1 MTLRVGITGVGV
13 LSALGDEPAA
23 VSRALCAGE
32 HARRPLHPPAGAD
45 PTANGGFAGLDELED
60 AEIAPLRDFDAARYL
75 GTETNL
81 RPLDGAGRRLA
92 AAAALALE
100 ASGWT
105 AEACAAEA
113 VGLVAGTMFA
123 GMRTIAE
130 FDRRALEAGPQYV
143 MPLDF
148 ANTVFNAAAGQTA
161 IRHRLT
167 GPNATLGGG
176 PVAALQA
183 LGYAADLV
191 RAGQARAVLAGGVDE
206 LSAEALRAFSRAGL
220 LSGAGEGPGVP
231 VPFDGRRDGCALGEG
246 AVLFMVESI
255 ADAERR
261 GAPVLAEIVASA
273 SAWAPVREPGRAEPA
288 EAPDEVAAALARTI
302 AQVLGRRGTAAWA
315 LDAWSSSASG
325 DVGRD
330 RTEARGFTEALGEG
344 ARAVAVTAVKGA
356 LGEMLGAAG
365 GLQALVLIEGMRS
378 GRLPGIAG
386 LATPDSDLGIT
397 LSAEGR
403 AVDLRLGL
411 ATAVGFDGAVE
422 ALLLRRWEGE
432 HFATR

>member
-1 MTLRVGITGVGV
+1 
-13 LSALGDEPAA
+13 
-23 VSRALCAGE
+23 
-32 HARRPLHPPAGAD
+32 
-45 PTANGGFAGLDELED
+45 
-60 AEIAPLRDFDAARYL
+60 
-75 GTETNL
+75 
-81 RPLDGAGRRLA
+81 
-92 AAAALALE
+92 
-100 ASGWT
+100 
-105 AEACAAEA
+105 
-113 VGLVAGTMFA
+113 MFA

-161 IRHRLT
+161 IRFHLT

-176 PVAALQA
+176 PVAGLQA

-191 RAGQARAVLAGGVDE
+191 RSGQARAILAGGMDE
-206 LSAEALRAFSRAGL
+206 LSSEALHAFARAGM
-220 LSGAGEGPGVP
+220 LSGAGGAEGVP

-261 GAPVLAEIVASA
+261 GAPILAEIVASA
-273 SAWAPVREPGRAEPA
+273 SAWAPPPEPA
-288 EAPDEVAAALARTI
+288 EPDATDETALALARVI
-302 AQVLGRRGTAAWA
+302 DQVFAQADLRPSA
-315 LDAWSSSASG
+315 LDAWSASASG
-325 DVGRD
+325 AVARD
-330 RTEARGFTEALGEG
+330 RSEARGFAAAMGADG
-344 ARAVAVTAVKGA
+344 ARIAVTAVKGA
-356 LGEMLGAAG
+356 LGETLGAAG
-365 GLQALVLIEGMRS
+365 GLQALALLEAMRT

-386 LATPDSDLGIT
+386 LAKAESDLGIT
-397 LSAEGR
+397 LSADDR

-432 HFATR
+432 TSATR

>member
-1 MTLRVGITGVGV
+1 MTPRVGITGMGV

-23 VSRALCAGE
+23 VHRALCAGE
-32 HARRPLHPPAGAD
+32 HARRPLHSAVAPADGSFAD
-45 PTANGGFAGLDELED
+45 LADLTG
-60 AEIAPLRDFDAARYL
+60 AEIAPLRSFDAARYL
-75 GTETNL
+75 GAETNL

-92 AAAALALE
+92 AAASQALA
-100 ASGWT
+100 ASGWS
-105 AEACAAEA
+105 AAACEAEA
-113 VGLVAGTMFA
+113 VGLVVGTMFA
-123 GMRTIAE
+123 GMRTIAA

-161 IRHRLT
+161 IRHHLT

-183 LGYAADLV
+183 IGYAADLV
-191 RAGQARAVLAGGVDE
+191 RAGQARAILAGGFDE
-206 LSAEALRAFSRAGL
+206 LSPEAIRALSRAGL
-220 LSGAGEGPGVP
+220 LSGAGPSAGVP
-231 VPFDGRRDGCALGEG
+231 VPFDVRRDGCALGEG

-261 GAPVLAEIVASA
+261 GVPVLAEIVASA
-273 SAWAPVREPGRAEPA
+273 SAWAPVGEPGRSAPTA
-288 EAPDEVAAALARTI
+288 APDEVAAALARAI
-302 AQVLGRRGTAAWA
+302 AQVLGGKENQAAS
-315 LDAWSSSASG
+315 LDAWSASASG
-325 DVGRD
+325 DVERD
-330 RTEARGFTEALGEG
+330 RTEARGFTAAMGEG

-365 GLQALVLIEGMRS
+365 GMQALVLVEAMRS
-378 GRLPGIAG
+378 GRLPGVAG
-386 LATPDSDLGIT
+386 FASPDPDLGIT
-397 LSAEGR
+397 LAADDR

-432 HFATR
+432 TGATR

>member
-1 MTLRVGITGVGV
+1 MMPRVGITGIGV
-13 LSALGDEPAA
+13 LSALGDDSPA
-23 VSRALCAGE
+23 VHRALCAGE
-32 HARRPLHPPAGAD
+32 RALRPLAD
-45 PTANGGFAGLDELED
+45 QGLAELED
-60 AEIAPLRDFDAARYL
+60 VGGAFVAPLADFDAARYL
-75 GTETNL
+75 GLETNL

-92 AAAALALE
+92 SAAALALE
-100 ASGWT
+100 ASGWSP
-105 AEACAAEA
+105 EACAAEP

-161 IRHRLT
+161 IRFRLT

-191 RAGQARAVLAGGVDE
+191 RSGQARAILAGGMDE
-206 LSAEALRAFSRAGL
+206 FSREAVRALSRAGM
-220 LSGAGEGPGVP
+220 LSGSGATPGVP

-255 ADAERR
+255 ADAQRR
-261 GAPVLAEIVASA
+261 GAPILAEIVAGA
-273 SAWAPVREPGRAEPA
+273 SAWAPPA
-288 EAPDEVAAALARTI
+288 EAGARDATDEVAAALASAIERVFQC
-302 AQVLGRRGTAAWA
+302 AEQPAAE
-315 LDAWSSSASG
+315 LDAWSASASG
-325 DVGRD
+325 AVLRD
-330 RTEARGFTEALGEG
+330 RSEARGFTSALGEAAAG
-344 ARAVAVTAVKGA
+344 VAVTAVKGA
-356 LGEMLGAAG
+356 FGEALGASGA
-365 GLQALVLIEGMRS
+365 LQALALVEGMRT

-386 LATPDSDLGIT
+386 FGASEPDLGIT
-397 LSAEGR
+397 LSADDR

-432 HFATR
+432 TGATR

>member
-1 MTLRVGITGVGV
+1 MTPRVGITGMGV

-23 VSRALCAGE
+23 VHRALCAGE
-32 HARRPLHPPAGAD
+32 HARRPLHSPIAPADGSFAD
-45 PTANGGFAGLDELED
+45 LADLGG
-60 AEIAPLRDFDAARYL
+60 AEIAPLRSFDAAHYL
-75 GTETNL
+75 GAETNL

-92 AAAALALE
+92 AAASLALA
-100 ASGWT
+100 ASGWS
-105 AEACAAEA
+105 AAACEAEA

-148 ANTVFNAAAGQTA
+148 ANTVFNAPAGQTA

-206 LSAEALRAFSRAGL
+206 LSQEALRAFARAGML
-220 LSGAGEGPGVP
+220 CGVGRPAGVP

-261 GAPVLAEIVASA
+261 GVPVLAEIVASA
-273 SAWAPVREPGRAEPA
+273 SAWAPAGEPGRSVPTAA
-288 EAPDEVAAALARTI
+288 LDEVAAALARAI
-302 AQVLGRRGTAAWA
+302 AQVLGGKENQAAS
-315 LDAWSSSASG
+315 LDAWSASASG
-325 DVGRD
+325 DVERD
-330 RTEARGFTEALGEG
+330 RTEALGFAAAMAG
-344 ARAVAVTAVKGA
+344 RAPEVAVTAVKGA

-365 GLQALVLIEGMRS
+365 GMQALVLVEAMRT

-386 LATPDSDLGIT
+386 LDSPESGLGIT
-397 LSAEGR
+397 LSTEVR
-403 AVDLRLGL
+403 ALDLRLGL

-422 ALLLRRWEGE
+422 ALLLRRWQGE
-432 HFATR
+432 HDATR